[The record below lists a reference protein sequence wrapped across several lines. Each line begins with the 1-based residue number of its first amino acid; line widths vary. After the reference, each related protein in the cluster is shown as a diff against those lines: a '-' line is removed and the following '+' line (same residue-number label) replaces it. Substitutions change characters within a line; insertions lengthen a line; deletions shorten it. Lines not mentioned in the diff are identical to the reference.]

1 LLFPYDTIEAT
12 GKEVMRMGAKER
24 ILSIR
29 LLEKLKEKPAYA
41 ETLGVEAAQKMCEKE
56 SERANL

>member
-1 LLFPYDTIEAT
+1 
-12 GKEVMRMGAKER
+12 MRMGAKER

-41 ETLGVEAAQKMCEKE
+41 DALGVEAAQKMCENE
-56 SERANL
+56 SE